1 MKSFAI
7 LGLGRFG
14 AELALALARGGAE
27 VLAVDRERKPVEFV
41 ADEVT
46 RAVTCNIR
54 DKDAL
59 GEIGVAE
66 CDCAV
71 LCVGGDLAA
80 SVLGL
85 MNLKAL
91 GVKKIICKAYD
102 ETYREV
108 LLKLG
113 ADQVVIPEKEMADK
127 LATNLISP
135 SLKDYIALSDSDSL
149 EEVTV
154 PSSWIGKSLAD
165 LRIRNRYKAEVI
177 AVRRGGKTIITP
189 SGEEGFLPGDVL
201 VILGDK
207 ENLADIR
214 RLK

>member
-1 MKSFAI
+1 MKTFAI

-14 AELALALARGGAE
+14 MELALSLARNGAE
-27 VLAVDRERKPVEFV
+27 VLAVDRERKPVEAV
-41 ADEVT
+41 ADYVT

-59 GEIGVAE
+59 SEIGVSE

-91 GVKKIICKAYD
+91 GVRRIICKAYD
-102 ETYREV
+102 ETYQDV
-108 LLKLG
+108 LTKLG
-113 ADQVVIPEKEMADK
+113 ADSVVIPEKEMAAK
-127 LATNLISP
+127 LATSLINP
-135 SLKDYIALSDSDSL
+135 TVKDYIDLSDEDSL
-149 EEVTV
+149 EELSV
-154 PSSWIGKSLAD
+154 PAPWVGKTLAD

-177 AVRRGGKTIITP
+177 ALRRDGQTVISPP
-189 SGEEGFLPGDVL
+189 SDDPFRPGDMIVL
-201 VILGDK
+201 LGSK
-207 ENLADIR
+207 EHLTEIR
-214 RLK
+214 RLR